1 MTRPELTSQQQRLV
15 DVVSRY
21 PGRFTRSGLAQMLV
35 GARSWQ
41 ETEFPEYGQLAGY
54 GRKELTYQI
63 DILLQQRYLQLDGH
77 NRLVLASQ

>member
-1 MTRPELTSQQQRLV
+1 MTRPELTPQQQLLV

-21 PGRFTRSGLAQMLV
+21 PGRFTRSGLAKMLV

-41 ETEFPEYGQLAGY
+41 ETELPEYGQLAEY

-63 DILLQQRYLQLDGH
+63 DILLQQRYLQLDSNDH
-77 NRLVLASQ
+77 LVPPSQ